1 MSDETGDR
9 IYGLQVGYVINN
21 ADPERLGRVTVCI
34 PGLIEPESAW
44 AWPLGTG
51 GGGADRRGRFE
62 VPDKDAAVGV
72 FFQDGDPQ
80 VPWYMGANWGIP
92 AGTTTP
98 EVPEPVRTIDAADAS
113 KVKALETERYL
124 LVIDDR
130 PTTRGLYLKDKVSE
144 DVIEIDG
151 VKQGIR
157 LKGSYAVSIEADGI
171 VNINGAQ
178 VLIKGRPVLPGT
190 KPI

>member
-1 MSDETGDR
+1 MSDDASEC
-9 IYGLQVGYVINN
+9 IYGLQIGFVIDN
-21 ADPERLGRVTVCI
+21 ADPDRLGRVTVCI

-51 GGGADRRGRFE
+51 GGADRRGCYQ
-62 VPDKDAAVGV
+62 VPDKGAEVGV
-72 FFQDGDPQ
+72 FFRDGDPQ
-80 VPWYMGANWGIP
+80 APWYLGAQWGMP

-98 EVPEPVRTIDAADAS
+98 EVPEPIRTIAVAEAP

-124 LVIDDR
+124 VVIDDR
-130 PTTRGLYLKDKVSE
+130 PATRGLYLQDKVSE